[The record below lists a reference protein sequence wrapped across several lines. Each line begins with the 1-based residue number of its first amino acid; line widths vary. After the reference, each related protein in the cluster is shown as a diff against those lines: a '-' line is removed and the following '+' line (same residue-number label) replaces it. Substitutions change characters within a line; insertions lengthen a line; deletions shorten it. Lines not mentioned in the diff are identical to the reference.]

1 MESNRSEKRHSKL
14 FLIVINVILIFSAV
28 LFSWAYSRNLQER
41 QDTAALDT
49 FMSTIESMK
58 QISDN
63 YLHMELEYA
72 EDWAKYINYH
82 DMTVDEAL
90 HYINLANNQSDR
102 YAHIIDMETFDAY
115 STYEKNESN
124 SVHCYLNFSKESN
137 NTDKIFMENMRQ
149 MFAGDDRFHL
159 LGKYRTDDTQ
169 LNVISVGTPVSLQT
183 ADGRK
188 KDYLLLRVI
197 PVESIRNILIFP
209 VEYKSA
215 EVGIITQSGA
225 YVIQSPAMR
234 TLSFSDFI
242 RSYNFMDDY
251 NKVEELVTLLS
262 TSEKGIL
269 EYRDSK
275 AQDCYWYYSSFG
287 EDSGLDIL
295 GYIPVDQLDSHKTDW
310 TIVAMTCSVLFLLTL
325 LDGAY
330 ILHMNRKLRET
341 AKLAVAAS
349 VAKTRFLSTMSHD
362 IRTPMNG
369 IIGMTDI
376 ASMHT
381 DDPEYTR
388 ECLDKISLASD
399 HLLTLINDILDIS
412 KVESGSMVLNPA
424 PFSIEHSIDKLIDI
438 VQVQI
443 HTNQLVFTVHKDL
456 PYPYLIADELRL
468 NQIFINIL
476 TNAVKYTPMGGSI
489 TMNVW
494 EESLPNGKIRLTYQV
509 ADTGMGMSEDFQKDM
524 YTMFSREVDSRI
536 NNTQGSGLG
545 LAIVKQM
552 VELMNGTISC
562 DSAPGKGTTF
572 TIAIDLEEAPAQ
584 ESDLACVPPSET
596 ESDFHDFQG
605 IHVLVAEDNDL
616 NWEIIQEL
624 LHQSH
629 VECDRAVN
637 GEECAN
643 LLWEAKEGTYDL
655 VLMDVQMPVMNGREA
670 TRILRQSPRADLRE
684 IPIFAMTADAFA
696 EDIQACLDAGMN
708 GHIAKPVDM
717 KKVLEILRQVKN
729 RKREETKENETK

>member
-1 MESNRSEKRHSKL
+1 MENSRPEKHHSRL
-14 FLIVINVILIFSAV
+14 FLIGINVILIFFAV
-28 LFSWAYSRNLQER
+28 LFSLAYSRNLQEK
-41 QDTAALDT
+41 QETAALDN
-49 FMSTIESMK
+49 FMSTLESMK

-63 YLHMELEYA
+63 YLRMELEYA
-72 EDWAKYINYH
+72 EDWAKYISVH

-90 HYINLANNQSDR
+90 RYINLANNQKDC

-115 STYEKNESN
+115 STYDKNDSHF
-124 SVHCYLNFSKESN
+124 VHCYLNFSKESSS
-137 NTDKIFMENMRQ
+137 TDKIFMENMRQ

-159 LGKYRTDDTQ
+159 LGKYRADDTR

-183 ADGRK
+183 SDGGK

-197 PVESIRNILIFP
+197 PVESIRNIWVFP
-209 VEYKSA
+209 MEYKSA

-225 YVIQSPAMR
+225 YVVQSNAMKS
-234 TLSFSDFI
+234 LSFIDFI
-242 RSYNFMDDY
+242 RSYNFTEDSD
-251 NKVEELVTLLS
+251 KVDELAALLS
-262 TSEKGIL
+262 TSERGIL
-269 EYRDSK
+269 EYKDSQ
-275 AQDCYWYYSSFG
+275 AQNCYWYYSSFG

-310 TIVAMTCSVLFLLTL
+310 TIVTMTCSVLFLLTL

-341 AKLAVAAS
+341 AKLAEAAS

-381 DDPEYTR
+381 DDPEYTS

-424 PFSIEHSIDKLIDI
+424 PFSIAHSIDKLIDI

-443 HTNQLVFTVHKDL
+443 TSNQLAFTVHKDL
-456 PYPYLIADELRL
+456 PHPYLVADELRL

-476 TNAVKYTPMGGSI
+476 TNAVKYTPKGGSI
-489 TMNVW
+489 TMDAG
-494 EESLPNGKIRLTYQV
+494 EKALPSGKIRLTYRV
-509 ADTGMGMSEDFQKDM
+509 ADTGMGMSEEFQKDM
-524 YTMFSREVDSRI
+524 YTMFSREVDNRI
-536 NNTQGSGLG
+536 NHTQGSGLG

-552 VELMNGTISC
+552 VDLMHGTITC
-562 DSAPGKGTTF
+562 DSALGKGTTF
-572 TIAIDLEEAPAQ
+572 TITIDLEEAPAP
-584 ESDLACVPPSET
+584 ESALVSGLPSET
-596 ESDFHDFQG
+596 TSDSNDFHG

-616 NWEIIQEL
+616 NWEIIEEL
-624 LHQSH
+624 LHEFH
-629 VECDRAVN
+629 VDCDRAVN

-643 LLWEAKEGTYDL
+643 LLWEAEEGTYDL

-670 TRILRQSPRADLRE
+670 TRVLRQSNRADLQK

-717 KKVLEILRQVKN
+717 KKVLEILRQVKS
-729 RKREETKENETK
+729 RG